1 MNRKWMVASG
11 VLAAVLTASAGHT
24 ATVQAPAGRDEGV
37 ALRWTGQPAASPAPA
52 LVAARSEAPAGQR
65 RGAPADPFA
74 AEVPQP
80 AASAVPGDGAGSQM
94 AIWVLAL
101 LSGGVLLDWIRRGWP
116 R

>member
-11 VLAAVLTASAGHT
+11 VLAVAATASA
-24 ATVQAPAGRDEGV
+24 ADIAAVQTQAGRDEGV

-52 LVAARSEAPAGQR
+52 LVAARSEASAGPR

-80 AASAVPGDGAGSQM
+80 AASAVPGDGAGSQV